1 MADGHANSRCR
12 QPSFLGPE
20 KSAVE
25 ESRLTELW
33 VRYCQTGIKW
43 GKEYPP
49 LADLSRLCLSS
60 QFSGSPP
67 GNPPPKPPVG
77 ASEQKQVRLLTHL
90 LHVPHLIPNHLKTD
104 KPSVPACTS
113 RYNHIWIFGPLVSVP
128 DEKGKAS

>member
-49 LADLSRLCLSS
+49 LADLSRLYLSS
-60 QFSGSPP
+60 QFAGFPP
-67 GNPPPKPPVG
+67 GTLPPKPPIG
-77 ASEQKQVRLLTHL
+77 STLNTTISSASQKQVRSLTHF
-90 LHVPHLIPNHLKTD
+90 PHLPALYHTQTNKSL
-104 KPSVPACTS
+104 VPA
-113 RYNHIWIFGPLVSVP
+113 HI
-128 DEKGKAS
+128 